1 MSRESFVVLFGVLVV
16 FLPVLGFP
24 PVWKQWTLVGIG
36 VLITVV
42 GYSLR
47 RSAYYRRT
55 DRGNG
60 ERGTDSFV
68 ESQPSLLDKVDES
81 HGSV

>member
-1 MSRESFVVLFGVLVV
+1 MSRESFVVLFGVLVI
-16 FLPVLGFP
+16 FLPVLGFSP
-24 PVWKQWTLVGIG
+24 SVEAVDLGGIG
-36 VLITVV
+36 VLITIV

-60 ERGTDSFV
+60 ERD
-68 ESQPSLLDKVDES
+68 
-81 HGSV
+81 